1 MEQWAPCLAINSQPN
16 NASSAMLTG
25 NDTLRLVPH
34 PKARDQ
40 AISIKN
46 LEAGS
51 LILSTP
57 FFATVLLATQKGHR
71 CDACF
76 RLPADGTSLRRCTGC
91 GSYWYC
97 DVDCSEFQ
105 ISFRIIAYPYLQVKL
120 SNGMP
125 IISGYAKTTQSSL
138 HLQPFNLS
146 KSTKETIPCYC
157 LTSWLICHSCRR
169 HTRLSTLPHCLY
181 FCPSFPPPCLTCLFL
196 PFLPS
201 LQHHR

>member
-1 MEQWAPCLAINSQPN
+1 MTAIDHDITAQWN
-16 NASSAMLTG
+16 NARLVWLSNHNQITRQRPWTAMFTG

-51 LILSTP
+51 PILSTP
-57 FFATVLLATQKGHR
+57 SFATVLLATQKDYR

-97 DVDCSEFQ
+97 DVDCLELQF
-105 ISFRIIAYPYLQVKL
+105 SFRIIAYLFLQVKL
-120 SNGMP
+120 SNGVP
-125 IISGYAKTTQSSL
+125 IIS
-138 HLQPFNLS
+138 
-146 KSTKETIPCYC
+146 
-157 LTSWLICHSCRR
+157 
-169 HTRLSTLPHCLY
+169 
-181 FCPSFPPPCLTCLFL
+181 
-196 PFLPS
+196 
-201 LQHHR
+201 

>member
-1 MEQWAPCLAINSQPN
+1 MEQCAACLAIKSQPN
-16 NASSAMLTG
+16 NASSTALASWTAMFTG

-57 FFATVLLATQKGHR
+57 SFATVLLATQKGYR

-97 DVDCSEFQ
+97 DVDCLELQFS
-105 ISFRIIAYPYLQVKL
+105 SRIIAYLYLQVKL
-120 SNGMP
+120 SNGIS
-125 IISGYAKTTQSSL
+125 IIS
-138 HLQPFNLS
+138 
-146 KSTKETIPCYC
+146 
-157 LTSWLICHSCRR
+157 
-169 HTRLSTLPHCLY
+169 
-181 FCPSFPPPCLTCLFL
+181 
-196 PFLPS
+196 
-201 LQHHR
+201 